1 MAQPATRRRRPE
13 PGFAERRNNR
23 EHFFERVA
31 FVRRTWQLA
40 RIAWARLR
48 GYPMLRLAKNLRSV
62 TNADGGVVLDL
73 GRGQIFRCNATGAVV
88 LEILA
93 RGETEEGVVR
103 EVTRRCHA
111 DVALV
116 SADVHE
122 FLISLRSHALLSEND
137 RD

>member
-1 MAQPATRRRRPE
+1 
-13 PGFAERRNNR
+13 
-23 EHFFERVA
+23 
-31 FVRRTWQLA
+31 
-40 RIAWARLR
+40 
-48 GYPMLRLAKNLRSV
+48 MLRLAKNLRSV

-88 LEILA
+88 LEILG

-103 EVTRRCHA
+103 EVSHRCQVDA
-111 DVALV
+111 ALI

-122 FLISLRSHALLSEND
+122 FLVSLRSHALLSEND